1 MTRAA
6 RHQVAI
12 TRLHGN
18 WLAGFSSNLP
28 VESNSVIAISRKL
41 EMSAGQHP
49 GVHER
54 GGLLRRDRPTSAFL
68 KRERISLLPTFT
80 SVSIQSRSIAV
91 ESRQFSRVE
100 SFSLKCH
107 SFFFFFFASFDVS
120 ISRSMIS
127 FYTSQV
133 GRIRKNFSCSAVIIK
148 FKLKKYRGKCY
159 CENKHDLLSNKS
171 ISIEGNIIDKKKSGS
186 KLRKPGSAKLC

>member
-54 GGLLRRDRPTSAFL
+54 GGLLRDRPTSALL

-100 SFSLKCH
+100 FSFSLKCH
-107 SFFFFFFASFDVS
+107 FFFFFFASFDVS
-120 ISRSMIS
+120 ISRSMVS
-127 FYTSQV
+127 FYTSDHKWEEYV
-133 GRIRKNFSCSAVIIK
+133 KI
-148 FKLKKYRGKCY
+148 
-159 CENKHDLLSNKS
+159 
-171 ISIEGNIIDKKKSGS
+171 
-186 KLRKPGSAKLC
+186 LRVR